1 MWISTHV
8 IVLCMPLISYVSDPA
23 SCAPGV
29 ANASSM
35 FPGAYYRACN
45 QSVDPSPEAA
55 AAQITVADIVNGLPE
70 LSILAGAVNS
80 SAPAAYGVPQ
90 LFSNKSAN
98 ITLFAPSN
106 DAFESLISVWGLSG
120 VQALESNPNLLAL
133 LLRHVSPSVVTLYE
147 VGNSNVTPVE
157 VSTISP
163 SLFNNISLDITTE
176 YILQG
181 LTGQIFESSSF
192 LVLNNVVYDNTT
204 ISGFNVGA
212 YALNAYN
219 TSNGVVYV
227 ISGVLSL
234 LDDVLYALNNTKG
247 LGTFSKALNVTG
259 VSAEL
264 GAGSA
269 CPNPTNAT
277 CSVTGV
283 TVFAPTDEAFSSLA
297 QSLNTTVDGLL
308 NSTQLPNILRLHI
321 APNSQQPGGGLML
334 TPNQSI
340 ATSLPGKNLTFEYQN
355 QTIVL
360 FSSSLLGSLTT
371 QQEVPVLMGPQV
383 NGTNQGQGQ
392 GNTAVLD
399 LANEIMAYNGMV
411 VPISQVLLPGPV
423 TTQSQDRNRTQV
435 AASSGGSPSLF

>member
-1 MWISTHV
+1 
-8 IVLCMPLISYVSDPA
+8 
-23 SCAPGV
+23 
-29 ANASSM
+29 M

-80 SAPAAYGVPQ
+80 SAPTAYGVPQ

-106 DAFESLISVWGLSG
+106 DAFEALISAWGIPG

-133 LLRHVSPSVVTLYE
+133 LLRHVSPSVVTLYQ
-147 VGNSNVTPVE
+147 VGNSDMTPVE

-163 SLFNNISLDITTE
+163 SLFNNISLDVTTE
-176 YILQG
+176 YVLQG
-181 LTGQIFESSSF
+181 STGQIFESSSF

-212 YALNAYN
+212 YAMNAYN

-227 ISGVLSL
+227 ISGVLAL
-234 LDDVLYALNNTKG
+234 LDDVLYALNNTAG

-264 GAGSA
+264 GSGSL

-283 TVFAPTDEAFSSLA
+283 TVFAPTDAAFYSLA
-297 QSLNTTVDGLL
+297 QSLNTTVDSLL
-308 NSTQLPNILRLHI
+308 NSSQLPDILRLHI

-334 TPNQSI
+334 TPNQSL
-340 ATSLPGKNLTFEYQN
+340 ATLLPGKNLTFEYQN
-355 QTIVL
+355 QSIIL
-360 FSSSLLGSLTT
+360 FSSPLLGSLTT
-371 QQEVPVLMGPQV
+371 QQEVPVLMGPQLNQ
-383 NGTNQGQGQ
+383 NGTNQGQG
-392 GNTAVLD
+392 NSAVVD
-399 LANEIMAYNGMV
+399 LANEIMSYNGMA

-423 TTQSQDRNRTQV
+423 TTQTQSQTQSQAQSQDQNRTQGQV
-435 AASSGGSPSLF
+435 AASSGSPTLF